1 MDIPDEW
8 TIVAWTSL
16 FFVMAEVTILND
28 VQQNPVSGVHETQL
42 LMVTDN
48 LPTNSGDVEEPPTKK
63 CKHIS
68 SDKSRLLEDR
78 IGSILSC
85 CICLD
90 LSTLAMFQVRIF
102 LLKTKGQS
110 CFLSVYQWTSY
121 VCFMF

>member
-1 MDIPDEW
+1 MSEHRRVDF
-8 TIVAWTSL
+8 L
-16 FFVMAEVTILND
+16 FLVMAEVTILND
-28 VQQNPVSGVHETQL
+28 EQQNPVSGVHETPL
-42 LMVTDN
+42 LIVTDN
-48 LPTNSGDVEEPPTKK
+48 LPTDSGDVEEPPTKK

-90 LSTLAMFQVRIF
+90 LSTLAMFQVRI
-102 LLKTKGQS
+102 LSENKSQS